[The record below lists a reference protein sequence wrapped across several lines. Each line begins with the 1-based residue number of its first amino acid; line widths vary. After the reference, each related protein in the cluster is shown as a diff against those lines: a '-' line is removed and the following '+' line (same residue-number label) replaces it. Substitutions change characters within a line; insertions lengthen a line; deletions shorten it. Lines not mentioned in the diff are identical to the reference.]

1 SRPVAGPRKPRWVR
15 PGTFRSAE
23 RERSRGEQRGAKD
36 VWRLPSAVIH
46 AENESLKNE
55 NFRLQAAIQNVVCPN
70 CGGPAILGEMSFDEQ
85 QLRIENARLKDE
97 LLFYGQLE
105 RLSCIASRYSG
116 RQLQPLGPAPPI
128 LLPSLDLDMGIYSR
142 HFKDPPVVSCN
153 DIIPVPQISEQP
165 SPFSGML
172 ILDQDKPLV
181 LDLAITAADHLVRMC
196 RTNGPLWIRRDGLT
210 TEVLDLEE
218 HAKTFSWPM
227 DLKRQHGEVR
237 TEASRDSAM
246 VIMNSITLVDA
257 FLDSVSYLL

>member
-1 SRPVAGPRKPRWVR
+1 MLDCVYLIL
-15 PGTFRSAE
+15 FESA
-23 RERSRGEQRGAKD
+23 SL
-36 VWRLPSAVIH
+36 WRTQSVQLP
-46 AENESLKNE
+46 
-55 NFRLQAAIQNVVCPN
+55 
-70 CGGPAILGEMSFDEQ
+70 
-85 QLRIENARLKDE
+85 
-97 LLFYGQLE
+97 FYVQLE

-116 RQLQPLGPAPPI
+116 RQQQPLGPAPPI

-142 HFKDPPVVSCN
+142 HFKEPPVVSCN
-153 DIIPVPQISEQP
+153 DIIPVPQISDQA

-196 RTNGPLWIRRDGLT
+196 RTNGPLWIRRDRRT

-218 HAKTFSWPM
+218 HAKNFSWPM
-227 DLKRQHGEVR
+227 DLKQQHGEVR

-257 FLDSVSYLL
+257 FLDAVS